1 MDIKLIALDIDGT
14 LTNSAGVIS
23 EKNRLAVRRAVES
36 GIYVVLAT
44 GRGRIASRPIWRF
57 LDLHGPAINYGG
69 AMITD
74 IGTERALVL
83 HELPP
88 DVIREALNFSH
99 EVGIPAQI
107 YVDETVISE
116 KPSDAARG
124 YVNHHKLAFVVD
136 PDIRKKTFHNVP
148 KVLAFAPLDRS
159 EELFLSYK
167 QRFAGIAQ
175 ISRSSPGFI
184 EINSLNVTKATAL
197 EELSGML
204 GVSREKIAAMGDNFL
219 DIEMIQWAGLGVC
232 VADGVQQAKDAADLI
247 APSSDEDAVAW
258 LIDQYIS

>member
-1 MDIKLIALDIDGT
+1 MEIKLIALDIDGT

-23 EKNRLAVRRAVES
+23 EKNRLAVRRAIES
-36 GIYVVLAT
+36 GIHVVLAT

-57 LDLHGPAINYGG
+57 LDLQGPAINYGG

-74 IGTERALVL
+74 ISTERALVL

-88 DVIREALNFSH
+88 DVIREVLNFSN

-124 YVNHHKLAFVVD
+124 YVNRHKLTFVVD

-175 ISRSSPGFI
+175 VSRSSPGFI

-232 VADGVQQAKDAADLI
+232 VADGVQQAKDASDLI